1 MKKQRPRQSY
11 RLFMERTF
19 KAALKAVDP
28 YAALMSHFSVKG
40 SKLKAGSKTYDLDK
54 FERVVVI
61 GAGKAGYPMARAC
74 EKLLGKRIHKGLLI
88 VKDGHGGKLKR
99 IELVEGTHPLPS
111 ERNFKACQ
119 RLLELAH
126 SCGPKDLVLLLIS
139 GGGSAL
145 LPAPVQSVSLKD
157 KLEATKVLLG
167 CGATIT
173 ELNCIRKHLSQIKG
187 GGLAR
192 ALAPATTIVPILS
205 DVIGDH
211 LDAIASGPVTA
222 DPTTFKE
229 AWAVVRR
236 YDVEGKLPKSV
247 VNHLAQGRDGQRPE
261 TLKPGDKAFDKVQ
274 PLLVGTNRKALEAV
288 KKSAKDKGYQ
298 VMVLSSTLEGEARE
312 LAKFYC
318 AIARENYKVN
328 RKKPLLILGGG
339 ETTVTIRGKGK
350 GGRNQ
355 EFALACVEQISGMA
369 GVFAAG
375 FATDGTDGPTDAAG
389 AFADW
394 QTAQRAIELGM
405 DTEDYLARN
414 DAYNYFTKLEQL
426 INTGP
431 TGTNVCDLYVVGLL

>member
-1 MKKQRPRQSY
+1 MRPRQNY
-11 RLFMERTF
+11 QRILDRCF

-28 YAALMSHFSVKG
+28 YAALNSHLTVKG
-40 SKLKAGSKTYDLDK
+40 DKLKAGSKSYDLNK
-54 FERVVVI
+54 FERIVVI

-74 EKLLGKRIHKGLLI
+74 EKLLGKRIDCGLVI

-99 IELVEGTHPLPS
+99 IEIAEGTHPLPS

-119 RLLELAH
+119 RLLELAS

-145 LPAPVQSVSLKD
+145 LPAPVPSVTLKD

-173 ELNCIRKHLSQIKG
+173 ELNCIRKHLSRIKG

-192 ALAPATTIVPILS
+192 ALKPATTIVPILS

-229 AWAVVRR
+229 AWSVLRR
-236 YDVEGKLPKSV
+236 YDVEGKLPQTV
-247 VNHLAQGRDGQRPE
+247 VEHLALGRDGRRDE
-261 TLKPGDKAFDKVQ
+261 TLKPGDKAFDRVQ
-274 PLLVGTNRKALEAV
+274 PLLIGTNRKALDAL
-288 KKSAKDKGYQ
+288 KKSAKEQGFQ
-298 VMVLSSTLEGEARE
+298 VMVLSTTLEGEARE

-318 AIARENYKVN
+318 ALARENYKAN
-328 RKKPLLILGGG
+328 REKPLLIVGGG
-339 ETTVTIRGKGK
+339 ETTVTLRGKGK

-355 EFALACVEQISGMA
+355 EFALACVKGLNGME
-369 GVFAAG
+369 GVFAAA

-389 AFADW
+389 AYVDW
-394 QTAQRAIELGM
+394 KTEQRATELSL
-405 DTEDYLARN
+405 DTEDFLVRN
-414 DAYNYFTKLEQL
+414 DAYNYFTKLDSL